1 MALAAA
7 PDIDVVVELIGGSG
21 GVARRLVQT
30 ALRSG
35 KHVVT
40 ANKALL
46 AMHGAELAALAEK
59 RGRILAFE
67 AAVAGGIPIIK
78 ALREGLVGNRVR
90 RLYGILNGTCNY
102 ILTTMRETGRD
113 FDDVL
118 AEAQAAGYAEADP
131 QLRRRRHRR
140 RPQARRADRRG
151 VRRHG
156 SISPASMSRAS
167 ATSPRWTSSS
177 PRSSAIR
184 IKLLGLARETRYGI
198 EQRVHPCMVPLA
210 APIAHIEGVFN
221 AVVVEGDFVGTTM
234 FQGRGAGQGPTASA
248 VVADL
253 VDVARGR
260 HMPAFVVPAA
270 RLADKKA
277 SPMDRH
283 VGAYYM
289 RLMVQD
295 RPGVIAAVSGALAE
309 ERISLEI
316 DAAARALAVGRG
328 AGRADHARDGRGGDA
343 ARAGADRQVEG
354 GGRGALPDPDRDVL
368 DGASRRRRRKRWLT
382 REEHRQDG
390 PQPGAGGGAR
400 DRSGGARGLQ
410 ADGPRRREDGRPG
423 RRRRHAHGAQLA
435 GHRRHRGDRRGRAR
449 RGADALYRREGRRA
463 AAPRSTS
470 RSIRWRAPPSP
481 PRACPMRSPSW
492 RWPSMAASSMRPTST
507 WTRSR
512 SAAACPTASSI
523 STRRPSRTSPTSPRP
538 RRSTSP
544 TSWSASSTGRAMPS

>member
-1 MALAAA
+1 
-7 PDIDVVVELIGGSG
+7 
-21 GVARRLVQT
+21 
-30 ALRSG
+30 
-35 KHVVT
+35 
-40 ANKALL
+40 
-46 AMHGAELAALAEK
+46 MHGAELAALAEK
-59 RGRILAFE
+59 RGGILAFE

-131 QLRRRRHRR
+131 SFDVDGIDAAHKLAILTGAAFG
-140 RPQARRADRRG
+140 AR
-151 VRRHG
+151 

-167 ATSPRWTSSS
+167 ATSPRWTSQF
-177 PRSSAIR
+177 AEELGYR

-210 APIAHIEGVFN
+210 APIAHVEGVFN

-253 VDVARGR
+253 VDIARGR

-295 RPGVIAAVSGALAE
+295 RPGVIAAM
-309 ERISLEI
+309 
-316 DAAARALAVGRG
+316 
-328 AGRADHARDGRGGDA
+328 
-343 ARAGADRQVEG
+343 
-354 GGRGALPDPDRDVL
+354 
-368 DGASRRRRRKRWLT
+368 SRR
-382 REEHRQDG
+382 
-390 PQPGAGGGAR
+390 
-400 DRSGGARGLQ
+400 
-410 ADGPRRREDGRPG
+410 
-423 RRRRHAHGAQLA
+423 
-435 GHRRHRGDRRGRAR
+435 
-449 RGADALYRREGRRA
+449 
-463 AAPRSTS
+463 AAPRSAS
-470 RSIRWRAPPSP
+470 RWNRCCSAG
-481 PRACPMRSPSW
+481 A
-492 RWPSMAASSMRPTST
+492 
-507 WTRSR
+507 RSR
-512 SAAACPTASSI
+512 ARC
-523 STRRPSRTSPTSPRP
+523 
-538 RRSTSP
+538 RSC
-544 TSWSASSTGRAMPS
+544 